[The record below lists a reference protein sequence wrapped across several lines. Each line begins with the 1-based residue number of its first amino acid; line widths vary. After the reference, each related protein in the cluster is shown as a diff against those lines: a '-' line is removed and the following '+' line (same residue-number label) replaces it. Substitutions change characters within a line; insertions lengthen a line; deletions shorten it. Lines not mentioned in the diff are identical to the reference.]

1 VTISEQELI
10 SLVVGWVKTNHRGKG
25 NGAVEIREDTDLIA
39 SGLLDSFA
47 LIDLILYLETR
58 TFCEIDL
65 TDVDPREFCVV
76 KDLCKIALKNHK
88 NHQADGEFNAQ
99 PNRGNVLAASPEV

>member
-1 VTISEQELI
+1 MTISEQELI
-10 SLVVGWVKTNHRGKG
+10 NLVVGWVKTNHRGKG
-25 NGAVEIREDTDLIA
+25 NGSVEIREDTDLIA

-65 TDVDPREFCVV
+65 SDVDPKEFCVV
-76 KDLCKIALKNHK
+76 KDLCKIALKNH
-88 NHQADGEFNAQ
+88 HARGEFNAQ
-99 PNRGNVLAASPEV
+99 PNRGDVLAASSEV